1 MNSGKLMVPDW
12 STSYFANASIAAAC
26 ACSAVG
32 SPAACGAFAVEE
44 HEAHVASVACALHR
58 GVRDE
63 EATVEDV
70 AEL

>member
-1 MNSGKLMVPDW
+1 MFLVDGLVHGAPQLVVV
-12 STSYFANASIAAAC
+12 I
-26 ACSAVG
+26 
-32 SPAACGAFAVEE
+32 ACGAFAVEE